1 MQFWGF
7 GFETEVKKMS
17 TMLQDAPEVLSAY
30 EEYRRFSA
38 DPEMRAKARA
48 RKLFLDEQAIIMND
62 VREEGRAEEKIAT
75 AAAMKKKGYPVTDIA
90 EITGLPLSEI
100 ERLG

>member
-1 MQFWGF
+1 
-7 GFETEVKKMS
+7 MS
-17 TMLQDAPEVLSAY
+17 AMLQDAPEVLSAY

-48 RKLFLDEQAIIMND
+48 RKQFLDEQAIIMND
-62 VREEGRAEEKIAT
+62 AREEGEAIGEAKKARET
-75 AAAMKKKGYPVTDIA
+75 AVAMKTKGYPVTDIA

-100 ERLG
+100 ERLN